1 MEEQS
6 SQSGTI
12 VRVVRHILN
21 KGEFRMKII
30 LKHKK
35 TFIVIV
41 IISLLI
47 SILPLI
53 GMATFMGV
61 RSSNVNIAYESP
73 VVENV
78 NPIDY
83 QPFDIVVP
91 SEQLPSPVFNSNRFE
106 KTLLHHSFSESTT
119 EQVFLYE
126 AYLEEGM
133 TVTIDYRTN
142 IKQGILDFGMF
153 DEAGMKASF
162 SGTKDSPSFLIDHSG
177 NYVIAYNAN
186 EVLGSFDIEI
196 RVQDVK

>member
-73 VVENV
+73 VVENL

-83 QPFDIVVP
+83 
-91 SEQLPSPVFNSNRFE
+91 LPVFYS
-106 KTLLHHSFSESTT
+106 LLHR
-119 EQVFLYE
+119 
-126 AYLEEGM
+126 G
-133 TVTIDYRTN
+133 
-142 IKQGILDFGMF
+142 FGHHHHCH
-153 DEAGMKASF
+153 GSR
-162 SGTKDSPSFLIDHSG
+162 DSCLSLCPH
-177 NYVIAYNAN
+177 
-186 EVLGSFDIEI
+186 
-196 RVQDVK
+196 

>member
-1 MEEQS
+1 
-6 SQSGTI
+6 
-12 VRVVRHILN
+12 
-21 KGEFRMKII
+21 MKII

-119 EQVFLYE
+119 EQVFLYQ

-142 IKQGILDFGMF
+142 IKQDANQEGIKEIQQGILDFGMF

>member
-1 MEEQS
+1 
-6 SQSGTI
+6 
-12 VRVVRHILN
+12 
-21 KGEFRMKII
+21 MKII

-106 KTLLHHSFSESTT
+106 KHYFIIHFQSQRLHKSFC
-119 EQVFLYE
+119 
-126 AYLEEGM
+126 
-133 TVTIDYRTN
+133 IR
-142 IKQGILDFGMF
+142 
-153 DEAGMKASF
+153 
-162 SGTKDSPSFLIDHSG
+162 LI
-177 NYVIAYNAN
+177 
-186 EVLGSFDIEI
+186 
-196 RVQDVK
+196 